1 VIEKDCVFRII
12 PKLLRYKLLPKPYF
26 ANMKK
31 LTAILGI
38 AVCLISFRSKGQE
51 SIVQEGEFGVG
62 IGAAHYFGDL
72 NTRAKINRPKIAAGI
87 FFRKNF
93 GNYIA
98 ARVVANFAQ
107 LGYSD
112 IYNTHNEFMHTRN
125 LSFNTNVWELS
136 LRGDFNFFRF
146 LPGDPNLN
154 FTPYISLGVGVFS
167 YDPYAYL
174 QGQKYFLR
182 PLGTE
187 GQGNSLYPDRAPY
200 SSMAVCIPVGVG
212 FKYAINDRFNIAL
225 EITHRFTTTDY
236 LDDVSKT
243 YVDPAVFPPLPDG
256 SPSPAFLLSD
266 RSYEL
271 GPPIGIKG
279 RQRGIDTNKDQF
291 VTAMLYFTVNL
302 QSYKCPS
309 AN

>member
-1 VIEKDCVFRII
+1 
-12 PKLLRYKLLPKPYF
+12 
-26 ANMKK
+26 MKR
-31 LTAILGI
+31 LTAVFFVVIFVFTTNI
-38 AVCLISFRSKGQE
+38 HAQE
-51 SIVQEGEFGVG
+51 PIVQEGEFGIG
-62 IGAAHYFGDL
+62 IGAGHYFGDL
-72 NTRAKINRPKIAAGI
+72 NTRARLNRPKIAAGI

-98 ARVVANFAQ
+98 ARIVANFAQ

-112 IYNTHNEFMHTRN
+112 IYNTQNEFMLNRN

-146 LPGDPNLN
+146 LPGDPEFN
-154 FTPYISLGVGVFS
+154 FTPYVTLGIGVFS

-174 QGQKYFLR
+174 EGQKYFLR

-187 GQGNSLYPDRAPY
+187 GQGSSLYPDRKPY
-200 SSMAVCIPVGVG
+200 SSMAICIPIGVG
-212 FKYAINDRFNIAL
+212 IKYAFNERFNIGL

-256 SPSPAFLLSD
+256 SPSPGSLLSD

-271 GPPIGIKG
+271 GTPIGIKG
-279 RQRGIDTNKDQF
+279 RQRGVETNKDQF
-291 VTAMLYFTVNL
+291 ITAMIYFSFNL

>member
-1 VIEKDCVFRII
+1 
-12 PKLLRYKLLPKPYF
+12 
-26 ANMKK
+26 MKK
-31 LTAILGI
+31 LTVVLI
-38 AVCLISFRSKGQE
+38 AAVFLCSGRGYAQE
-51 SIVQEGEFGVG
+51 PIVQEGEFGVG
-62 IGAAHYFGDL
+62 IGAGHYFGDL
-72 NTRAKINRPKIAAGI
+72 NTRARLNRPKIAAGV

-112 IYNTHNEFMHTRN
+112 IYNTKNEFMHERN
-125 LSFNTNVWELS
+125 LSFNTNVWEIS

-146 LPGDPNLN
+146 LPGDPEFS
-154 FTPYISLGVGVFS
+154 FTPYVSLGVGVFS

-187 GQGNSLYPDRAPY
+187 GQGSSLYPDRKPY
-200 SSMAVCIPVGVG
+200 GSMAVSIPVGVG
-212 FKYAINDRFNIAL
+212 IKYAINSRYNIGV

-243 YVDPAVFPPLPDG
+243 YVDPAVFPPQPNG

-271 GPPIGIKG
+271 GTPIGIKG

-291 VTAMLYFTVNL
+291 VTAMIYFSFNL

>member
-1 VIEKDCVFRII
+1 
-12 PKLLRYKLLPKPYF
+12 
-26 ANMKK
+26 MKR
-31 LTAILGI
+31 LTAVFCVAIFFFTTNI
-38 AVCLISFRSKGQE
+38 QAQE
-51 SIVQEGEFGVG
+51 PIVQEGEFGIGV
-62 IGAAHYFGDL
+62 GAAHYFGDL
-72 NTRAKINRPKIAAGI
+72 NTRARLNRPKIAAGI

-98 ARVVANFAQ
+98 ARIVANYAQ

-112 IYNTHNEFMHTRN
+112 IYNTQNDFMLKRN

-146 LPGDPNLN
+146 LPGDPEFN
-154 FTPYISLGVGVFS
+154 FTPYVSLGLGVFS

-174 QGQKYFLR
+174 AGQKYFLR

-187 GQGNSLYPDRAPY
+187 GQGSSLYPDRKPY
-200 SSMAVCIPVGVG
+200 SSMAICFPVGVG
-212 FKYAINDRFNIAL
+212 VKYAFNERFNIGL

-256 SPSPAFLLSD
+256 SPSPGLLLSD

-271 GPPIGIKG
+271 GTPIGIKG
-279 RQRGIDTNKDQF
+279 RQRGVETNKDQF
-291 VTAMLYFTVNL
+291 ITAMIYFSFNL

>member
-1 VIEKDCVFRII
+1 
-12 PKLLRYKLLPKPYF
+12 
-26 ANMKK
+26 MKR
-31 LTAILGI
+31 LTAVFSVAIFFFTTNI
-38 AVCLISFRSKGQE
+38 HAQE
-51 SIVQEGEFGVG
+51 PIVQEGEFGIGV
-62 IGAAHYFGDL
+62 GAAHYFGDL
-72 NTRAKINRPKIAAGI
+72 NTRARLNRPKIAAGI

-98 ARVVANFAQ
+98 ARIVANYAQ

-112 IYNTHNEFMHTRN
+112 IYNTQNDFMLKRN

-146 LPGDPNLN
+146 LPGDPEFN
-154 FTPYISLGVGVFS
+154 FTPYVSLGLGVFS

-187 GQGNSLYPDRAPY
+187 GQGSSLYPDRKPY
-200 SSMAVCIPVGVG
+200 SSMAICFPVGVG
-212 FKYAINDRFNIAL
+212 VKYAFNERFNIGL

-243 YVDPAVFPPLPDG
+243 YVDPSVFPPLPDG
-256 SPSPAFLLSD
+256 SPSPGLLLSD

-271 GPPIGIKG
+271 GTPIGIKG
-279 RQRGIDTNKDQF
+279 RQRGVETNKDQF
-291 VTAMLYFTVNL
+291 ITAMIYFSFNL